1 MAEDEKLSLHVDTD
15 WKKQAQEEKRR
26 LAEQQQ
32 KAAASPPQ
40 PRPTPPGVMGAV
52 PGVAPV
58 APPGSAA
65 GAPSAAAGR
74 TSAGAAAA
82 RGRRELPTASFATLV
97 QSIMTQALFYLG
109 ELAPSGAEPVLN
121 LDMAKHQI
129 DTLGVVEEKTA
140 NNLNDD
146 EKRLLDA
153 ALYETRTRFIQVAQQ
168 FIG

>member
-1 MAEDEKLSLHVDTD
+1 MADDEKLSLHVDTD

-32 KAAASPPQ
+32 QRAAAPPPPP
-40 PRPTPPGVMGAV
+40 PRIPTAGPGLPGAPV
-52 PGVAPV
+52 DPRASGVAP
-58 APPGSAA
+58 A
-65 GAPSAAAGR
+65 AAAGPGR
-74 TSAGAAAA
+74 SGAAGM
-82 RGRRELPTASFATLV
+82 RGRREMPPAGFATLV

-109 ELAPSGAEPVLN
+109 ELAPQGAEPTLN

-129 DTLGVVEEKTA
+129 DTLHVLEEKTV

-153 ALYETRTRFIQVAQQ
+153 ALYETRTRFIAVAQQ

>member
-1 MAEDEKLSLHVDTD
+1 MAEDDKLSLHVDTD

-32 KAAASPPQ
+32 KAAANPPP
-40 PRPTPPGVMGAV
+40 PRPTPPGLGAV
-52 PGVAPV
+52 PG
-58 APPGSAA
+58 AA
-65 GAPSAAAGR
+65 GVGAPGAAPGP
-74 TSAGAAAA
+74 AGARSAAA
-82 RGRRELPTASFATLV
+82 RGRREMPTASFATLV

-109 ELAPSGAEPVLN
+109 ELAPSGAEPTLN
-121 LDMAKHQI
+121 LDMAKLQI
-129 DTLGVVEEKTA
+129 DTLGILEEKTA

-153 ALYETRTRFIQVAQQ
+153 ALYETRTRFIQVSQQ